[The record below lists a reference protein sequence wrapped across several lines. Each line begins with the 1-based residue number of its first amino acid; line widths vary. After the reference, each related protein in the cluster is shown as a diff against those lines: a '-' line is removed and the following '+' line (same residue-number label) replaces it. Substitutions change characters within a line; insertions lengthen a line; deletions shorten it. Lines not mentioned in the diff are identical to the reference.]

1 MNARPYTMARRSLTA
16 NAALFFIAAFACHL
30 AYRDF
35 QCFRETPT
43 VSAFRISPVPATN
56 RVSSRVPLPLKPVSR
71 RATGGSATDPAVWP
85 ASESRRMGELSE
97 SEQIVYNIFQDIHN
111 SKYAFRVIVIGSE
124 SRAILESTTVL
135 GPVRKVTQSPSTG
148 KNLLT
153 LANEDQSFE
162 YHIQLSSISK
172 IELVTK
178 NLPVPSAQSVSGDAK
193 SSPNQRRLVRLLGAD
208 GKGVST
214 LILADSSG
222 EAKAFFEGLVSKYGE
237 AILLHS

>member
-35 QCFRETPT
+35 QCFRKKPM

-56 RVSSRVPLPLKPVSR
+56 RVGSRVPLKPVSR
-71 RATGGSATDPAVWP
+71 CATGGSATDPAVWP

-97 SEQIVYNIFQDIHN
+97 SEQTVYNIFQDIYN

-178 NLPVPSAQSVSGDAK
+178 NLPVPSAKSESGDAK
-193 SSPNQRRLVRLLGAD
+193 PSPNQRRLVRLLGAD

-222 EAKAFFEGLVSKYGE
+222 EAKTFFEGLVSKYGE